1 MNPLRLGIDFDN
13 TIVCYDDVFYKAA
26 LEKNLVSN
34 QIKTSK
40 SAVRDYLRSVGKEEE
55 WTELQG
61 YVYGARMELAQ
72 PFPGIEGLLS
82 VCRSNNIPTYIIS
95 HKTLHPF
102 LGPKYNLHQAAKNW
116 ILTQPFLKGIDAFF
130 ELTLEDKLRRIA
142 LQKCNVFIDDLPE
155 LLEEKRHHVA
165 AGKCSAHQKNSRPS
179 PGFPDRQRLVQLPT
193 LGHSDRPAARRR
205 PGLRPRHQPLL
216 ALAAGDLGPGDSVR
230 ARAHAGF
237 LGAQRLRA
245 RHALR
250 RGISQHGAR

>member
-155 LLEEKRHHVA
+155 LLEEKD
-165 AGKCSAHQKNSRPS
+165 
-179 PGFPDRQRLVQLPT
+179 FPTGVHKILFDPHEQYAKT
-193 LGHSDRPAARRR
+193 SDYF
-205 PGLRPRHQPLL
+205 
-216 ALAAGDLGPGDSVR
+216 
-230 ARAHAGF
+230 HASSWDAIANI
-237 LGAQRLRA
+237 LKS
-245 RHALR
+245 
-250 RGISQHGAR
+250 IYES